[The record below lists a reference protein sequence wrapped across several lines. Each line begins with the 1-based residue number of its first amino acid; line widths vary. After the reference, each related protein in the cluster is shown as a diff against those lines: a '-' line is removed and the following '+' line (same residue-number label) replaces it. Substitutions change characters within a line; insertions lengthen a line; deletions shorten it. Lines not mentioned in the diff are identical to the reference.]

1 MRITDEKI
9 TAYSPTF
16 KISHSRYQY
25 IEGGNGPGT
34 HYYLFVL
41 PNTAFESAQKLGV
54 ALYAGYAN
62 DENSK
67 AYHVFTE
74 PVHFNSYSSGRTLQS
89 LYNDVDRISTDKKS
103 EISFNVSDANYYTGI
118 YFTDSRYNKYIIV
131 KAVIRGNTSN
141 LFLLASCVPSSSI
154 VTDSWLLLK
163 NGETENLICNT
174 PLLIKTNHDK
184 AITVTTSGY
193 TIVKPGIVYYIQTAT
208 YESQIM
214 IVNKGDV
221 LNKNGYLYYILEIA

>member
-9 TAYSPTF
+9 TAYGPTF
-16 KISHSRYQY
+16 EISHSRYEY
-25 IEGGNGPGT
+25 IGVSNAVGSS
-34 HYYLFVL
+34 YYLFVL

-54 ALYAGYAN
+54 ALYAGYSN

-67 AYHVFTE
+67 EYHVFTE
-74 PVHFNSYSSGRTLQS
+74 PVHFNNYSSGRTLKS
-89 LYNDVDRISTDKKS
+89 LYDEADRIATDKKS
-103 EISFNVSDANYYTGI
+103 KISFNVGYANDYTGV

-131 KAVIRGNTSN
+131 KAAIRNSSN

-184 AITVTTSGY
+184 AISVTTSGY
-193 TIVKPGIVYYIQTAT
+193 TIVKPGIVYYIETAT
-208 YESQIM
+208 FTSQIM